1 MFNVKRRDYPST
13 DKYTDIKK
21 APFGGPSEK
30 VDFDTTKRT
39 TLAGYQRIV
48 SRNADF
54 EGGNFNHNYDPTW
67 KAITRDLIHRSANKK
82 EFNPMYAKPTMAT
95 VPAVEEGRIA
105 RFEEYVNEN
114 FDGSGFNMFSEA
126 EDEPEVE
133 TGMESEM
140 EPEMEPEVDE
150 EKLEA
155 LMEDYSETITDVIE
169 EIMKQMEIER
179 EETIDLLRAALKKM
193 KEEPAEEE
201 EEEEEEVSE
210 MPEARE
216 EEE

>member
-1 MFNVKRRDYPST
+1 
-13 DKYTDIKK
+13 
-21 APFGGPSEK
+21 
-30 VDFDTTKRT
+30 
-39 TLAGYQRIV
+39 
-48 SRNADF
+48 
-54 EGGNFNHNYDPTW
+54 
-67 KAITRDLIHRSANKK
+67 
-82 EFNPMYAKPTMAT
+82 
-95 VPAVEEGRIA
+95 
-105 RFEEYVNEN
+105 
-114 FDGSGFNMFSEA
+114 
-126 EDEPEVE
+126 
-133 TGMESEM
+133 
-140 EPEMEPEVDE
+140 MEPEVDE